1 MSSILKRYKQ
11 SPTERLDRDI
21 DFGQWLAQR
30 GDTIASHEIVAD
42 TGITV
47 FSSSVSG
54 DVVKVMLTGGE
65 SGVAYKI
72 TARVT
77 TTGGRKKEAS
87 IVLRVR

>member
-11 SPTERLDRDI
+11 GTNERLDRDI
-21 DFGQWLAQR
+21 DFGEWLAQHA
-30 GDTIASHEIVAD
+30 DTIASHEIIAD
-42 TGITV
+42 AGITV
-47 FSSSVSG
+47 YSSSVVG
-54 DVVKVMLTGGE
+54 DVVKVMLTGG
-65 SGVAYKI
+65 SAGVAYKI